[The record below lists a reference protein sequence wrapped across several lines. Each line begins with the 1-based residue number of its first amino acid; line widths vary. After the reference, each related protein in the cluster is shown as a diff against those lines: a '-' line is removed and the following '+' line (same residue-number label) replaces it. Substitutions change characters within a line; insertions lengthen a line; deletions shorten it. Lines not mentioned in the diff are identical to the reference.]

1 MQGAA
6 GCTFAQAPD
15 EDECDGIL
23 AWHIREGN
31 YGDVTLDGLNVV
43 MVGSFEGNLWTG
55 EAKNGA
61 AGFFLDERADE
72 RQREALQMLFSGQ
85 AGGWPATFAAL
96 VESEI
101 RGLEFVPIDFELADD
116 LAHWRVEVPGKVRGS
131 AEALT
136 GPTSPEGGARRGP
149 QHPWRAGRP
158 WPSRDLGRRYRRRG
172 RRLRLQ
178 MGLGRPLE
186 QTLPVRLVGAE
197 RSLTE
202 PRQGRRGCRRA
213 QTSACSVRHAT
224 SNIAHRHTITLSALR
239 SDHSTYTV
247 DGNLCNHSAGRA
259 MDIGAVDGET
269 CRGTRTGACAALMRE
284 LAAVDGPLRATE
296 LIYCWDPDGPTAPR
310 GFARADHCDH
320 IHWGIDA

>member
-136 GPTSPEGGARRGP
+136 GPTSPEGARVEVRNTPGAQVGP
-149 QHPWRAGRP
+149 GQVATWGVATADEVDVFGFKWDWAGRSSKHFP
-158 WPSRDLGRRYRRRG
+158 FDWS
-172 RRLRLQ
+172 
-178 MGLGRPLE
+178 
-186 QTLPVRLVGAE
+186 
-197 RSLTE
+197 E
-202 PRQGRRGCRRA
+202 PNEA
-213 QTSACSVRHAT
+213 
-224 SNIAHRHTITLSALR
+224 
-239 SDHSTYTV
+239 
-247 DGNLCNHSAGRA
+247 
-259 MDIGAVDGET
+259 
-269 CRGTRTGACAALMRE
+269 
-284 LAAVDGPLRATE
+284 
-296 LIYCWDPDGPTAPR
+296 
-310 GFARADHCDH
+310 
-320 IHWGIDA
+320 